1 MKTKVKPKP
10 PPTEDRSIA
19 FKAPRQIHGAIK
31 QIVGRLEMDN
41 VLIDGRVPY
50 ERDLINWLIGELYA
64 EGPDRW
70 ASRIQTAQKKF
81 ATVTSQ
87 N

>member
-1 MKTKVKPKP
+1 MKTKVNPKP

-31 QIVGRLEMDN
+31 QIVGKLEMDDFQ
-41 VLIDGRVPY
+41 IDGRVPY
-50 ERDLINWLIGELYA
+50 ERDLINWLIGELYMS
-64 EGPDRW
+64 GPDNW
-70 ASRIQTAQKKF
+70 PKRIESAHAQFVKF
-81 ATVTSQ
+81 CDQ